1 MKTNVSIK
9 LDDQQRKLL
18 ADVIDNK
25 QTARLATRADI
36 VKLCQLHIA
45 GLLEQNVQLDPPEKA
60 EAVRSG
66 LYDID
71 PADEKLLHGKEPG
84 YIRGW
89 NLVKRSG
96 LT

>member
-1 MKTNVSIK
+1 MNSKK
-9 LDDQQRKLL
+9 K
-18 ADVIDNK
+18 K
-25 QTARLATRADI
+25 
-36 VKLCQLHIA
+36 K
-45 GLLEQNVQLDPPEKA
+45 LDPPEKA

-96 LT
+96 LTWRRRDIDCPIEPRPQAGVFYARGDMGGIFANPLIDLYE